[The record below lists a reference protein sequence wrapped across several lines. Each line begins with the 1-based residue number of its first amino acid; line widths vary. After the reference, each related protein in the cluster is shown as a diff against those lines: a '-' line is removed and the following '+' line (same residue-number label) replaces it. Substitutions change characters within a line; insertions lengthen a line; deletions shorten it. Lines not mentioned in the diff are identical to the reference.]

1 MTPLSRDLFYE
12 LDKNIKKDWPIIIF
26 GTGKFC
32 EDFLIKYKN
41 IRKILFLIDN
51 DFNAQGNKKYGLNV
65 KSPEILRSMVNDNI
79 YVVIAIASFQNR
91 VDQLK
96 SMGIKMKHIKVYTIS
111 YKSEAISSQVTLP
124 ILNKEENIKEV
135 CIVGTVYTLLL
146 YFLYRSERDYF
157 GTYFVLSGNFPG
169 EVAVQLL
176 EKGYMVDTY
185 INAKRRN
192 LDKSIFSD
200 ERDFKSRM
208 ESLRKIV
215 ARKKLCVYGHDHLPG
230 VLQLLGSKYIV
241 LEDGL
246 ANYYPV
252 EQGVA
257 IYDNKLFIPC
267 GHDERICK
275 LILTGKMQVPEDIK
289 DKTEI
294 VSLERLWNKSSEE
307 KKQEIL
313 NIFDTTVS
321 FFSNL
326 VSNGRDHLLMT
337 ENYSDGISTSE
348 KKMIGIL
355 KKIIEKYDRK
365 SLVIKPHPADNID
378 YSHYFKD
385 IPIIR
390 KSIPAEIFQ
399 FVNFKPK
406 VVIAIDA
413 LGGSW
418 AYETF
423 KNARFDTYA
432 EEFKKEINDLL
443 DF

>member
-1 MTPLSRDLFYE
+1 
-12 LDKNIKKDWPIIIF
+12 
-26 GTGKFC
+26 
-32 EDFLIKYKN
+32 
-41 IRKILFLIDN
+41 
-51 DFNAQGNKKYGLNV
+51 
-65 KSPEILRSMVNDNI
+65 MVNDNI

-275 LILTGKMQVPEDIK
+275 LILTGKCKCQR
-289 DKTEI
+289 T
-294 VSLERLWNKSSEE
+294 
-307 KKQEIL
+307 
-313 NIFDTTVS
+313 
-321 FFSNL
+321 
-326 VSNGRDHLLMT
+326 
-337 ENYSDGISTSE
+337 
-348 KKMIGIL
+348 
-355 KKIIEKYDRK
+355 
-365 SLVIKPHPADNID
+365 
-378 YSHYFKD
+378 
-385 IPIIR
+385 
-390 KSIPAEIFQ
+390 
-399 FVNFKPK
+399 
-406 VVIAIDA
+406 
-413 LGGSW
+413 
-418 AYETF
+418 
-423 KNARFDTYA
+423 
-432 EEFKKEINDLL
+432 
-443 DF
+443 